1 VYLVSPERAK
11 PRRRA
16 PRRRRWPS
24 MTPPPARLPPA
35 QKCFCLC
42 SSASHA
48 ADKHAATS
56 HVQSGPATAAIAPLP
71 SGCVDAAPPT
81 HRLMDL
87 FHPTEPHE
95 GLVFRVVGT
104 GGRWCAP
111 VQERRRPKT
120 LKHDE
125 MWRRP
130 RDGSGPKKRTTSGN
144 EAREG
149 EVRRS
154 HGERR
159 WLARIE
165 GVWAGAA
172 IGSAKCS
179 TGGVEGQGRL
189 GRRGVWGV

>member
-1 VYLVSPERAK
+1 VYPVSPERAK

-24 MTPPPARLPPA
+24 MTPPPAPLPA
-35 QKCFCLC
+35 GQQCFCLY

-56 HVQSGPATAAIAPLP
+56 HVQSGPATAAIARPR
-71 SGCVDAAPPT
+71 GCVDRRPSRSPPDGSLPPYGAARGT
-81 HRLMDL
+81 RISRSGHR
-87 FHPTEPHE
+87 
-95 GLVFRVVGT
+95 
-104 GGRWCAP
+104 GRAP
-111 VQERRRPKT
+111 VQERRRPRT
-120 LKHDE
+120 
-125 MWRRP
+125 WVGARRDAGGG
-130 RDGSGPKKRTTSGN
+130 RAMAGSGPKKRTRSGN
-144 EAREG
+144 GTREE

-154 HGERR
+154 HEETR

-179 TGGVEGQGRL
+179 TGGVEGRGRL
-189 GRRGVWGV
+189 EEVGWGV